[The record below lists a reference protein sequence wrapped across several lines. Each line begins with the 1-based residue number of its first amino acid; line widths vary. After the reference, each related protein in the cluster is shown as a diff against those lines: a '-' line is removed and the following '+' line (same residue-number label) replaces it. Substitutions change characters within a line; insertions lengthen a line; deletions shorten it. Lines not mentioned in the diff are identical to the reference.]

1 MKPNEVRIDNCVMG
15 YLDKKPVKVD
25 WLVIKHLWDG
35 NIQSLYDP
43 KPVYEPIPLTP
54 EILEKC
60 GFEDDDSDFLKNI
73 NERTC
78 IHINISLG
86 RTVLES
92 YDGIIIIPMCEYLHQ
107 LQNLF
112 HALTGEELNYQ
123 P

>member
-1 MKPNEVRIDNCVMG
+1 MKPNEVRIDNWLMG

-35 NIQSLYDP
+35 NIQSPYDP

-60 GFEDDDSDFLKNI
+60 GFEFKPTGDEVYEQIWNNGSIELWEHDEGF
-73 NERTC
+73 C
-78 IHINISLG
+78 H
-86 RTVLES
+86 S
-92 YDGIIIIPMCEYLHQ
+92 YANSGDVNYLHQ
-107 LQNLF
+107 LMNLNY
-112 HALTGEELNYQ
+112 ALTGEELNYQ